1 VAVSAS
7 KILILQRIHVGS
19 YLQRLLGDLNT
30 TLFAWLLNRLSN
42 GDGTILMLSIQF
54 GNITFIF
61 NQRQQCLAL
70 LGTIFAVT
78 LVSISNSHAF
88 HEALDHDHASERK
101 ENHKMTELTEVT
113 IPASLLEQQVT
124 LTTTITTINSELE
137 TLATKRHEAETS
149 LARINRAVAYLRGE
163 IIPIERPA
171 GGTGPRRPMSPEARE
186 NIRQGLL
193 ASAARKKAAA
203 AGTVAPA
210 PQIDSQ
216 ESAPAPA
223 PDPLPESPKATTGR
237 KGAQK

>member
-1 VAVSAS
+1 MAVSAS

-88 HEALDHDHASERK
+88 HEALDNSREKRESQNDRTDRSNNSRQ
-101 ENHKMTELTEVT
+101 LT
-113 IPASLLEQQVT
+113 
-124 LTTTITTINSELE
+124 
-137 TLATKRHEAETS
+137 
-149 LARINRAVAYLRGE
+149 
-163 IIPIERPA
+163 
-171 GGTGPRRPMSPEARE
+171 
-186 NIRQGLL
+186 
-193 ASAARKKAAA
+193 
-203 AGTVAPA
+203 
-210 PQIDSQ
+210 
-216 ESAPAPA
+216 
-223 PDPLPESPKATTGR
+223 
-237 KGAQK
+237 

>member
-1 VAVSAS
+1 MAVSAS

-113 IPASLLEQQVT
+113 IPQSLIDQQSSLNSTIAQIVAEQSALTTKKAEAENSLL
-124 LTTTITTINSELE
+124 
-137 TLATKRHEAETS
+137 
-149 LARINRAVAYLRGE
+149 RINKVIAILKGE
-163 IIPIERPA
+163 EVLSPA
-171 GGTGPRRPMSPEARE
+171 GGVGTRKPMSQAGKDA
-186 NIRQGLL
+186 IRAGLL
-193 ASAARKKAAA
+193 RSAEAKKAAA
-203 AGTVAPA
+203 VAASAVTAAPQTVPEPSAPTPA
-210 PQIDSQ
+210 PVS
-216 ESAPAPA
+216 PA
-223 PDPLPESPKATTGR
+223 DTKGGKKAT
-237 KGAQK
+237 K